1 MLIIFCGNEI
11 TILNYL
17 GLQSFVKTVTLKVLV
32 TFVVIFLNK
41 KSPHLYG
48 RMYPVMEDVYIV
60 MLVALFALAITDL
73 VVGVSNDAVNF
84 LNSAIGSKAVP
95 LRTILIVAS
104 FGVAIGAIFSSGLM
118 EVAREGIFMPGK
130 FYFEEIMVIFMAVM
144 IADILL
150 LDFFNSIGLPTSTT
164 VSIVFEILG
173 AAVCVSLLKIHYS
186 TGDFASLYEY
196 INTAKASQIVI
207 GILLSVGI
215 AFTVGAIVQ
224 YFSRLIFSFQFE
236 KKIKYVGALF
246 GGLSL
251 TAILYFILLKGL
263 KSIPIV
269 PVAVTDYV
277 NNNAVIIVAGS
288 FLIFTLL
295 SHLAIKVFK
304 INILKVI
311 ILVGTFALAL
321 AFAGNDLVNF
331 IGVPIAA
338 WQSFEIWQSAHQATG
353 ILPNELLMDGL
364 TEKVQTP
371 VLLLFLAGIIMV
383 ITLWF
388 SKKAMKVTDTEIN
401 LSRQSDG
408 AERFTPNFLSRGL
421 VRYFIVLGNAV
432 DRVIPAS
439 FSEKLSAKF
448 QKKEIVSQKKRMDA
462 PSFDLVRASVNL
474 VVASIL
480 ISIATNL
487 KLPLST
493 TYVTFMVAMGTSLA
507 DRAWDRDSAVY
518 RVAGVLNVIGGW
530 FFTALVAFFGAA
542 LFAAIIYFGGII
554 AIAVLVLLAVVLIV
568 RSAILHSRELRE
580 SKKQKRFKRSDIVT
594 INEITVETSENISS
608 VIGGINKMFSKTV
621 DNLGYHDLNKL
632 KKNSKATEKLEKDID
647 ELKGNIFYF
656 IKSLDDDS
664 VEASKFYIL
673 ILDYLQDMV
682 QSIGYITRNSYNH
695 VHNNHKNLK
704 FNQIRDLKGIDEKMQ
719 KLFDDI
725 QLIFDTHKFGSIEK
739 VIAEK
744 QQLLDHVSDLIEK
757 QITRIRTSET
767 SPKNTKLYFSLLLE
781 TKDLISS
788 TMSLLQMF
796 QEFNQ
801 EAKQTITY

>member
-1 MLIIFCGNEI
+1 
-11 TILNYL
+11 
-17 GLQSFVKTVTLKVLV
+17 
-32 TFVVIFLNK
+32 
-41 KSPHLYG
+41 
-48 RMYPVMEDVYIV
+48 MEDVYIV

-104 FGVAIGAIFSSGLM
+104 IGVAVGAVFSSGLM
-118 EVAREGIFMPGK
+118 EVAREGIFVPGK
-130 FYFEEIMVIFMAVM
+130 FYFEEIMIIFMAVM
-144 IADILL
+144 ISDILL

-164 VSIVFEILG
+164 VSIVFELLG
-173 AAVCVSLLKIHYS
+173 ASVCVSLLKIHYS
-186 TGDFASLYEY
+186 TGEYSTLFEY
-196 INTAKASQIVI
+196 INTVKATEIIV
-207 GILLSVGI
+207 GILLSVII
-215 AFTVGAIVQ
+215 AFTVGAIIQ
-224 YFSRLIFSFQFE
+224 YFSRLVFTFQYE
-236 KKIKYVGALF
+236 KKSKYIGAIF

-251 TAILYFILLKGL
+251 TAILYFILMKGL
-263 KSIPIV
+263 KSIPVV
-269 PVAVTDYV
+269 PEEVLNYI
-277 NNNAVIIVAGS
+277 NNNAILIVIIS
-288 FLIFTLL
+288 FVIFTFF
-295 SHLAIKVFK
+295 SQLAINFLK

-311 ILVGTFALAL
+311 IVVGTFALAL

-338 WQSFEIWQSAHQATG
+338 WQSFEIWQAAYQSTG
-353 ILPNELLMDGL
+353 ILPNELLMVDL
-364 TEKVQTP
+364 TEEVRTP
-371 VLLLFLAGIIMV
+371 VFLLLLAGVVMV

-401 LSRQSDG
+401 LSRQREGS
-408 AERFTPNFLSRGL
+408 ERFEPNFISRGL
-421 VRYFIVLGNAV
+421 VRYFLIVGNV
-432 DRVIPAS
+432 VEKVIPQS
-439 FSEKLSAKF
+439 FSERLGAKF
-448 QKKEIVSQKKRMDA
+448 KKKEEGTLSKQKEA

-518 RVAGVLNVIGGW
+518 RVAGVINVIGGW
-530 FFTALVAFFGAA
+530 FVTALVAFCGAA
-542 LFAAIIYFGGII
+542 FFASIIYFGGII
-554 AIAVLVLLAVVLIV
+554 AIAILILIAVILIV
-568 RSAILHSRELRE
+568 RSAVLHTRQVKEE
-580 SKKQKRFKRSDIVT
+580 KKSMRYNRSDIVT

-608 VIGGINKMFSKTV
+608 VIKGINKMYTKTV

-632 KKNSKATEKLEKDID
+632 KKNNKGIVKLEEEID

-656 IKSLDDDS
+656 IKSLDDQS
-664 VEASKFYIL
+664 IEASKFYIL

-704 FNQIRDLKGIDEKMQ
+704 YNQIKDLKGIDEKMQ
-719 KLFDDI
+719 SLFDDI
-725 QLIFDTHKFGSIEK
+725 QHIFETHKFTNIEV

-744 QQLLDHVSDLIEK
+744 HQLLDHVSELIEN
-757 QITRIRTSET
+757 QITLIRTSES
-767 SPKNTKLYFSLLLE
+767 SPKNTKLYFGLLLE
-781 TKDLISS
+781 TKDLITS
-788 TMSLLQMF
+788 TMSLLQLF
-796 QEFNQ
+796 QEFHQ
-801 EAKQTITY
+801 EAKQKITF

>member
-1 MLIIFCGNEI
+1 
-11 TILNYL
+11 
-17 GLQSFVKTVTLKVLV
+17 
-32 TFVVIFLNK
+32 
-41 KSPHLYG
+41 
-48 RMYPVMEDVYIV
+48 MEDVYIV

-104 FGVAIGAIFSSGLM
+104 IGVAVGAVFSSGLM
-118 EVAREGIFMPGK
+118 EVAREGIFVPGK
-130 FYFEEIMVIFMAVM
+130 FYFEEIMIIFMAVM
-144 IADILL
+144 ISDILL

-164 VSIVFEILG
+164 VSIVFELLG
-173 AAVCVSLLKIHYS
+173 AAVCVSLIKIYYS
-186 TGDFASLYEY
+186 TGDYGTIYEY
-196 INTAKASQIVI
+196 INTAKATQIII

-215 AFTVGAIVQ
+215 AFTVGAVIQ
-224 YFSRLIFSFQFE
+224 YLSRLVFSFQYE
-236 KKIKYVGALF
+236 KKIKYIGAVF
-246 GGLSL
+246 GGVSL
-251 TAILYFILLKGL
+251 TALLYFILLKGL
-263 KSIPIV
+263 KSIAIV
-269 PVAVTDYV
+269 PVEITEYV
-277 NNNAVIIVAGS
+277 NDNSLFIVGVS
-288 FLIFTLL
+288 FLAFTLL
-295 SHLAIKVFK
+295 SQLAINVFK

-311 ILVGTFALAL
+311 IVVGTFALAL

-338 WQSFEIWQSAHQATG
+338 WQSFEIWQSAYQATG
-353 ILPNELLMDGL
+353 VLPNELLMDGL
-364 TEKVQTP
+364 NEEVGTP
-371 VLLLFLAGIIMV
+371 VYLLLMAGIIMV

-408 AERFTPNFLSRGL
+408 AERFNPNFLSRGL
-421 VRYFIVLGNAV
+421 VRYFLVLGNAV
-432 DRVIPAS
+432 EHIIPTS
-439 FSEKLSAKF
+439 FANRLSAKF
-448 QKKEIVSQKKRMDA
+448 QKKEITSQSKMKEA

-493 TYVTFMVAMGTSLA
+493 TYVTFMVAMGTSLS

-518 RVAGVLNVIGGW
+518 RVAGVMNVIGGW
-530 FFTALVAFFGAA
+530 FVTAFVAFFGAA

-554 AIAVLVLLAVVLIV
+554 AIAILVLLAVVLIV
-568 RSAILHSRELRE
+568 RSAVLHSRQLKEE
-580 SKKQKRFKRSDIVT
+580 KKLKRYKRSDIVT
-594 INEITVETSENISS
+594 INEITVETSENISR
-608 VIGGINKMFSKTV
+608 VIGGINKMYTKTV

-632 KKNSKATEKLEKDID
+632 KKNSKAIEKLEEDID

-673 ILDYLQDMV
+673 FLDHLQDMV
-682 QSIGYITRNSYNH
+682 QSIGFITRNSYNH

-704 FNQIRDLKGIDEKMQ
+704 FNQVRELKGIDEKMQ
-719 KLFDDI
+719 ELFDDI
-725 QLIFDTHKFGSIEK
+725 QLIFDTHKFGNIEK

-767 SPKNTKLYFSLLLE
+767 SPKNTKLYFGLLLE

-788 TMSLLQMF
+788 TMSLLQLF

-801 EAKQTITY
+801 EAKQSIPY

>member
-1 MLIIFCGNEI
+1 
-11 TILNYL
+11 
-17 GLQSFVKTVTLKVLV
+17 
-32 TFVVIFLNK
+32 
-41 KSPHLYG
+41 
-48 RMYPVMEDVYIV
+48 MEDVYIV

-104 FGVAIGAIFSSGLM
+104 IGVAVGAVFSSGLM
-118 EVAREGIFMPGK
+118 EVAREGIFVPGK

-164 VSIVFEILG
+164 VSIVFELLG
-173 AAVCVSLLKIHYS
+173 AAVCVSLIKIYYS
-186 TGDFASLYEY
+186 TGDYSTLYEY
-196 INTAKASQIVI
+196 INTTKATQII
-207 GILLSVGI
+207 LGILMSVGI
-215 AFTVGAIVQ
+215 AFTVGAVIQ
-224 YFSRLIFSFQFE
+224 YFSRLIFSFHYE

-246 GGLSL
+246 GGISL
-251 TAILYFILLKGL
+251 TAIFYFILLKGL
-263 KSIPIV
+263 KSIAIV
-269 PVAVTDYV
+269 PTVVTEFV
-277 NNNAVIIVAGS
+277 NNNGLIIVGIS
-288 FLIFTLL
+288 FLSFTLL
-295 SHLAIKVFK
+295 SQLAIQRFK

-338 WQSFEIWQSAHQATG
+338 WQSFEIWQSAYQATG
-353 ILPNELLMDGL
+353 VLPDALLMDGL
-364 TEKVQTP
+364 NDKVGTP
-371 VLLLFLAGIIMV
+371 VYLLLLAGIIMV
-383 ITLWF
+383 ITLWY

-408 AERFTPNFLSRGL
+408 SERFNPNFLSRGL
-421 VRYFIVLGNAV
+421 VRYFLVMGNAV
-432 DRVIPAS
+432 ERIIPTS
-439 FSEKLSAKF
+439 FSNKLSEKF
-448 QKKEIVSQKKRMDA
+448 QKKEVTSPAKRIDA

-518 RVAGVLNVIGGW
+518 RVAGVLNVVGGW
-530 FFTALVAFFGAA
+530 FVTALVAFFGAA

-568 RSAILHSRELRE
+568 RSAILHSRELKEEKRLKRY
-580 SKKQKRFKRSDIVT
+580 KKSDIIT
-594 INEITVETSENISS
+594 INEITVETSENISR
-608 VIGGINKMFSKTV
+608 VIGGINKMYTKTV

-632 KKNSKATEKLEKDID
+632 KKNSKAIEKLEEDID

-673 ILDYLQDMV
+673 FLDYLQDMV

-704 FNQIRDLKGIDEKMQ
+704 FNQIRELKGIDEKMQ
-719 KLFDDI
+719 QLFDDI
-725 QLIFDTHKFGSIEK
+725 QLIFDTHRFENIDK

-744 QQLLDHVSDLIEK
+744 QQLLSHVSGLIEK

-767 SPKNTKLYFSLLLE
+767 SPKNTKLYFGLLLE

-788 TMSLLQMF
+788 TMSLLQLF

-801 EAKQTITY
+801 EARQTIQY